1 MIYLY
6 SGTPGSGKS
15 MHATADIIKALKQG
29 RPVICNYMLNLKP
42 WRKKIKRRNFHYVDN
57 SELTPEFLTQ
67 YSIDNLKRG
76 REGQCLIVIDEC
88 AIMLN
93 CRDFSRKDRAAW
105 VTFFQQ
111 HRKLGYNI
119 ILVCQF
125 DRMLDRQIRAFI
137 EYEVIHR
144 KLNNYGGI
152 GFLFTILRITAF
164 VCVEKWYGLRIVTAK
179 SILRVN
185 KKICNAYNSYII
197 FE

>member
-15 MHATADIIKALKQG
+15 MHATKDILDYMKRG
-29 RPVICNYMLNLKP
+29 RPVIANYMLNFREWKKLD
-42 WRKKIKRRNFHYVDN
+42 RKLFMYVDN
-57 SELTPEFLTQ
+57 SELTPQYLTQ

-76 REGQCLIVIDEC
+76 RENQCLVVIDEC

-105 VTFFQQ
+105 ITFFQQ

-125 DRMLDRQIRAFI
+125 DRMLDRQIRAFV

-144 KLNNYGGI
+144 KLNNAGGV
-152 GFLFTILRITAF
+152 GLVLSLLHITCF
-164 VCVEKWYGLRIVTAK
+164 YCVERWYGLRMVTNK
-179 SILRVN
+179 SFLRVN
-185 KKICNAYNSYII
+185 KKLCKAYNSYII
-197 FE
+197 FSE